1 MVWPS
6 VAVKITAEVVHAPG
20 PEEVGP
26 FSPEGTVEV
35 GPDWPKCGVGV
46 DPDSP
51 ESAVEPGMSV
61 ISGSPLDVN

>member
-20 PEEVGP
+20 PEVMDP
-26 FSPEGTVEV
+26 DSPEGAVEV
-35 GPDWPKCGVGV
+35 GPDSPEDRVGK

-61 ISGSPLDVN
+61 IPGSPLGVI